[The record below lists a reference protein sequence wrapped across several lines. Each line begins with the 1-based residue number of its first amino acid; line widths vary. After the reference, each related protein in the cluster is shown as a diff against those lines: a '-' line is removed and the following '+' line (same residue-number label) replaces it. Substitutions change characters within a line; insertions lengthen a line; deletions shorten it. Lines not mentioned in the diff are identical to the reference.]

1 MLSRRRRSDGR
12 VGRATVRGVTVEQER
27 IGDVAVIRLD
37 DGKANALGF
46 EVLDGL
52 LGALDDAADAKAVC
66 ILGRPGRFS
75 AGFDLNV
82 MRSGQAVELMTR
94 GSDLALRLVEHP
106 APVVLGVTGHALAM
120 GAVLLMTADWRV
132 GAEGDFKIGLNEV
145 RIGLFVPGFAVDLAD
160 YRLSRRHLTEAVQ
173 LAEVYDPAG
182 AQAAG
187 FLDEVVAP
195 VAVEERAVE
204 RATAWAAD
212 LAPDAF
218 ARTREITR
226 GPLLAKLQAS
236 LGR

>member
-1 MLSRRRRSDGR
+1 M
-12 VGRATVRGVTVEQER
+12 TVEQER

-46 EVLDGL
+46 ESIDGL

-66 ILGRPGRFS
+66 IVGRPGRFS

-82 MRSGQAVELMTR
+82 MRSDRMGELMTR

-106 APVVLGVTGHALAM
+106 APVVLGITGHALAM
-120 GAVLLMTADWRV
+120 GAVLLLTADWRV
-132 GAEGDFKIGLNEV
+132 GAEGDFKVGLNEV

-182 AQAAG
+182 ARAAG
-187 FLDEVVAP
+187 FLDEVVDLD
-195 VAVEERAVE
+195 AVEARAVD

-212 LAPDAF
+212 LEPNAF
-218 ARTREITR
+218 ARTREIAR
-226 GPLLAKLQAS
+226 GPLLEKLKVS